1 MDSTLL
7 PPPAV
12 IRAASTSKGRK
23 QPIRSRV
30 RHGSP
35 SCADYGCMRPECI
48 AAARRDR
55 VRRTRELKAG
65 RPARVPSAEAAT
77 HACQLQ
83 KTGLSAADIA
93 EISGVAVT
101 LVRRLLRPASKQP
114 ARIHR
119 ATSEAILGIPLTSV
133 FRRDRLLP
141 GLLGAERAAASLQD
155 LAERGWP
162 TSFLAAEL
170 DTSTHTLAAIRSR
183 ECRRITLD
191 LDRKIQRLAA
201 LLFTSQPA
209 DHGIAAHRSRRAR
222 TAALQRAPLVRPRD
236 SDTARQPDE
245 VS

>member
-1 MDSTLL
+1 M
-7 PPPAV
+7 
-12 IRAASTSKGRK
+12 
-23 QPIRSRV
+23 
-30 RHGSP
+30 
-35 SCADYGCMRPECI
+35 
-48 AAARRDR
+48 
-55 VRRTRELKAG
+55 
-65 RPARVPSAEAAT
+65 
-77 HACQLQ
+77 
-83 KTGLSAADIA
+83 A

-101 LVRRLLRPASKQP
+101 LVRRLLRPAGKQP

-119 ATSEAILGIPLTSV
+119 ATADAILGIPLTSV

-183 ECRRITLD
+183 ERRRLTLD

-201 LLFTSQPA
+201 VLLASQPA

-222 TAALQRAPLVRPRD
+222 TAALQRAPLVRLRD
-236 SDTARQPDE
+236 SDMARHPEE